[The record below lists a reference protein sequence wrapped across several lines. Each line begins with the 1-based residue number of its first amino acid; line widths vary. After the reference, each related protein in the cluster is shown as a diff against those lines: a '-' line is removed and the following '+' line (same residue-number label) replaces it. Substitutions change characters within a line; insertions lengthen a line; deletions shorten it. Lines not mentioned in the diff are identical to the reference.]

1 MGTLVMI
8 GWSFVTCD
16 VAKLGGIETD
26 DEKSHNTAGYN
37 PFTQDRGIY
46 LEGVPRSPRPDAG
59 ITKISIRG
67 KRQRSAIGRRLT
79 GLRPQITTG

>member
-8 GWSFVTCD
+8 GWCFVTFD

-26 DEKSHNTAGYN
+26 DEESHNTAGYN

-46 LEGVPRSPRPDAG
+46 PEGSPRSPRPVTG
-59 ITKISIRG
+59 ITTISIRG
-67 KRQRSAIGRRLT
+67 KRQLSAMGRRPNER
-79 GLRPQITTG
+79 GRR